1 LNHRNTVSRIFSCR
15 FKPQPCP
22 LLCRL
27 EQVTGVEEERKRS
40 LTSTS
45 SDFAD
50 MEELQKKLRFYG
62 KLFRLVS
69 LLKRQLTVHCYR
81 KKIRIL
87 DFFYLGLKL
96 NEKGEGFIHLEYLF
110 EEFAECI
117 FFCLACKF
125 FLPRPK

>member
-1 LNHRNTVSRIFSCR
+1 MEKIWIQDGKKSDPDPRHW
-15 FKPQPCP
+15 PQPCS

-69 LLKRQLTVHCYR
+69 LLKRQITVHCYR
-81 KKIRIL
+81 KKKIRIL
-87 DFFYLGLKL
+87 DFF
-96 NEKGEGFIHLEYLF
+96 
-110 EEFAECI
+110 
-117 FFCLACKF
+117 
-125 FLPRPK
+125 PWD